1 MRLSNNPVGSG
12 RWLCRMFPEVQDIDS
27 TTNAS
32 TISNLAERAGSS
44 HRSTQGISPLRL
56 KLYRYQA
63 TYPTARPEIP
73 IIPKEKPV
81 SSHGPAGAISKN
93 NEFKIR
99 TKDKSARG
107 IHSGS

>member
-12 RWLCRMFPEVQDIDS
+12 RWLCRLFPAIQDIDI

-32 TISNLAERAGSS
+32 PISNLAERAGSS
-44 HRSTQGISPLRL
+44 HRSIQGISPLRL

-63 TYPTARPEIP
+63 TYPKARPEIP

-81 SSHGPAGAISKN
+81 SSHGPAGAIPKN
-93 NEFKIR
+93 NEFNIR
-99 TKDKSARG
+99 TKDKTASG